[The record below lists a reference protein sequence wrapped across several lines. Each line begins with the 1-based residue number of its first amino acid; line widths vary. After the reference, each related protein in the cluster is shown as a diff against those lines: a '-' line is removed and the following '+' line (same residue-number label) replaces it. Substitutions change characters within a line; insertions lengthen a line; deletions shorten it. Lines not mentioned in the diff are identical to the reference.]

1 MYRSYGFYLIA
12 TTLMLSGKTLAV
24 CMAKNPDKAYT
35 IMLVAQI
42 VFFVIGKIYFLL
54 CLRSIQ
60 LNELDKLSEI
70 DAALAASYN

>member
-24 CMAKNPDKAYT
+24 CMTKHPDKAYT